1 VKKIAACPDPQVLPV
16 KRLAALVGLL
26 VLVGSAG
33 AAGTSDS
40 APSFKAA
47 REFDTSAK
55 AAQAVAV
62 ADLNGDGKLDL
73 VAAHG
78 ADEGDLRRLRL
89 VSVLMGRGEGRFKPS
104 HAYPTGQPGDELGAW
119 SIAVGDVTG
128 DGKPDIATGNPG
140 AKSVSVLANS
150 GRGAFEPP
158 ANYPLNR
165 EPWDIAIADLN
176 ADGML
181 DIATANPNTVSVL
194 LNRGDGT
201 FGDKVDYLAGRNT
214 WGFAVGDLNGDRK
227 PDIVT
232 ANNNRSSVS
241 VLVNRGDG
249 SFGANVDYPTG
260 PGPRTIAMGDVNHDG
275 KPDVV
280 TANGTTSP
288 VGNDDWVD
296 SVSVLIGRGDG
307 TLRVKRDY
315 RHEGAQGQYRLE
327 FVSIRIG
334 DMDGDR
340 KPDLITADAG
350 GDYTFSVFRNRG
362 NGTFRRSH
370 FDYGWSDSTGESV
383 GLGSEAVA
391 LGDVNADRKLD
402 VVVPRWLSISVF
414 INEPGL
420 CTVPDVVS
428 LKLSAARRRLA
439 RWHCR
444 VGQIRWRAGGAGGL
458 VVSQKPGLGAVLPKG
473 GKVNL
478 VVRAGRR
485 S

>member
-1 VKKIAACPDPQVLPV
+1 V
-16 KRLAALVGLL
+16 KRLVAVIG
-26 VLVGSAG
+26 VLVVAGTAG
-33 AAGTSDS
+33 AAGTSGGS
-40 APSFKAA
+40 PSFKAA
-47 REFDTSAK
+47 RDFDTSAK
-55 AAQAVAV
+55 APQGVAV

-73 VAAHG
+73 VTVHG
-78 ADEGDLRRLRL
+78 SDDGDLRGLRL
-89 VSVLMGRGEGRFKPS
+89 VSVLMGRGDGRFKQS
-104 HAYPTGQPGDELGAW
+104 HAYPTGRPGDELGAW

-128 DGKPDIATGNPG
+128 DGKLDIATGNPG
-140 AKSVSVLANS
+140 AKSVSVLVNS

-176 ADGML
+176 ADGKL

-201 FGDKVDYLAGRNT
+201 LGDKVDYPAGRDT

-260 PGPRTIAMGDVNHDG
+260 PGAKAIAMGDVNLDG

-280 TANGTTSP
+280 TANGSTSP
-288 VGNDDWVD
+288 GGDDDWAD

-307 TLRVKRDY
+307 TLRAKRDY
-315 RHEGAQGQYRLE
+315 RHDGGQMQDRLE

-334 DMDGDR
+334 DINGDR

-350 GDYTFSVFRNRG
+350 DDYTFSVFRNGG
-362 NGTFRRSH
+362 NGTFRSH
-370 FDYGWSDSTGESV
+370 FDYGWIDFTSESV

-402 VVVPRWLSISVF
+402 VVVPRWLSVSVF
-414 INEPGL
+414 INAPGL
-420 CTVPDVVS
+420 CTVPNVES
-428 LKLSAARRRLA
+428 LQLSAARRRLA

-444 VGQIRWRAGGAGGL
+444 VGQIRWRAGGTRGYVL
-458 VVSQKPGLGAVLPKG
+458 SQRPWLGAVLSKG

-478 VVRAGRR
+478 VVSAGRR